1 MLLDDFLCKDAFTM
15 VNKKLAKTIWIG
27 QAMLLSEML
36 YQRKKADNEVF
47 EFSWTEMEDELWVSP
62 KTQQRYI
69 NELKKLWLISVEKWG
84 LHNKNFFK
92 INDEAIIS
100 VFPNGES
107 TPVKM
112 TTVQKSKWPDSSYIY
127 KKEDI
132 KKGEECSTS
141 SLDSALE
148 EFLEYRKKIKK
159 PIATEDSKKRF
170 ISHLNSLAQTNEEKI
185 EILHQSIDCW
195 WIGIFPLKNKT
206 STEPQTNMEWAQFY
220 DKCYSEWTHKEKILE
235 KYGREK
241 YEKIKSLWV
250 WRCVTGTVDDSF
262 KL

>member
-15 VNKKLAKTIWIG
+15 VNKKLAKAIWIW

-100 VFPNGES
+100 VFPNGKS
-107 TPVKM
+107 TLVKM

-127 KKEDI
+127 KKKDI
-132 KKGEECSTS
+132 KKAEESSTS

-148 EFLEYRKKIKK
+148 EFKAMRKMIKK
-159 PIATEDSKKRF
+159 PLTSEALKR
-170 ISHLNSLAQTNEEKI
+170 IVAKLDKLWKNDEEKVA
-185 EILHQSIDCW
+185 ILNQSVDHCW
-195 WIGIFPLKNKT
+195 QGVFPLQEPLI
-206 STEPQTNMEWAQFY
+206 TEPQTNREWVEFF
-220 DKCYSEWTHKEKILE
+220 DKCWENKTERKEILD
-235 KYGREK
+235 KYWREK
-241 YEKIKSLWV
+241 FEKVKKLWSN
-250 WRCVTGTVDDSF
+250 WCITKQVDENF
-262 KL
+262 IL